1 MNIAVISPNSVNNG
15 VSTLAG
21 LLALEIGARG
31 KKVCLTHTS
40 TKSPSLFQYF
50 GLNDTE
56 EDKTANPA
64 RMIKMLKENIL
75 KREDVREYCRM
86 VNNTMDIY
94 SANDATF
101 DKNDMLFALDYILK
115 YFPHDFV
122 VVDVDITDPEDEAVK
137 SALKQSD
144 FIILVLEQGVKEVRG
159 FKGGFASLKKY
170 LGNKPMMAVVQKY
183 NPIVGKVS
191 DLALM
196 CGVKELKKSS
206 SWLSLRYNP
215 YIVKYEMNG
224 KLPALHRAMKT
235 NDARI
240 IDISSDVKTI
250 ANRIM
255 KFKTAKRNGGLKN
268 TEATEEVK
276 EEAEKTEDKK

>member
-1 MNIAVISPNSVNNG
+1 MNIAVISPNSENNG

-75 KREDVREYCRM
+75 KREDVREYCKM
-86 VNNTMDIY
+86 VNSTVDVY

-101 DKNDMLFALDYILK
+101 DKDDMVYALDYILK

-122 VVDVDITDPEDEAVK
+122 VVDVDIRDPEDEAVK
-137 SALKQSD
+137 STLKQSD
-144 FIILVLEQGVKEVRG
+144 FVILVVEQGAKEVLG
-159 FKGGFASLKKY
+159 FKGGFAGLKKHI
-170 LGNKPMMAVVQKY
+170 GNKPMMAVVQKY
-183 NPIVGKVS
+183 SSVVGKVS
-191 DLALM
+191 DLAAM

-255 KFKTAKRNGGLKN
+255 KFKTAKRNGGIKPAEN
-268 TEATEEVK
+268 TSEEVNETEEKK
-276 EEAEKTEDKK
+276 E

>member
-1 MNIAVISPNSVNNG
+1 MNIAVISPNSENNG

-75 KREDVREYCRM
+75 KREDVREYCKM
-86 VNNTMDIY
+86 VNSTVDVY

-101 DKNDMLFALDYILK
+101 DKDDMVYALDYILK

-122 VVDVDITDPEDEAVK
+122 VVDVDIRDPEDEAVK
-137 SALKQSD
+137 STLKQSD
-144 FIILVLEQGVKEVRG
+144 FIILVVEQSAKEVLG
-159 FKGGFASLKKY
+159 FKGGFASLKKHI
-170 LGNKPMMAVVQKY
+170 GNKPMMAVVQRY
-183 NPIVGKVS
+183 SSVVGKVS
-191 DLALM
+191 DLAAM

-255 KFKTAKRNGGLKN
+255 KFKTAKRNGGIKQAEN
-268 TEATEEVK
+268 TSEEVNETEEKK
-276 EEAEKTEDKK
+276 E